1 MNTGPRRFLLRLA
14 VGLLAFFLGIAAA
27 WALGGFN
34 PLQDSSGT
42 HYYRHKRCGSYRSWN
57 TQPDLDSRYESAVM
71 TELVLVSPDR
81 SCRAKGMHGKLAPLP
96 PEPPPPP
103 PPGLR

>member
-34 PLQDSSGT
+34 PFNDSSGT
-42 HYYRHKRCGSYRSWN
+42 RYYRHKRCGSYRSWN
-57 TQPDLDSRYESAVM
+57 VQPDFDASQDAAVM
-71 TELVLVSPDR
+71 TELVLITPDS
-81 SCRAKGMHGKLAPLP
+81 SCRAKGKHGKLPLP